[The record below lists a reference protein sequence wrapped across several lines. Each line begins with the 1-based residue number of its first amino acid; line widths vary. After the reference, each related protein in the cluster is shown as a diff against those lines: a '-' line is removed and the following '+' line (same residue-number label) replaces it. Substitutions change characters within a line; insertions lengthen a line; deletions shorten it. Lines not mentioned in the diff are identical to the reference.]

1 MKKYTNIIII
11 NLLLFLTASTSF
23 SSMLQTGFYE
33 YDLLSSSIF
42 PYFAHLYDKKLPSTL
57 LFFPDWEENS
67 GESFLRAGKKDNY
80 GTFYDLYFTGQYS
93 GNHSIAGMHI
103 DNIQVQID
111 SDSAY
116 DSAGAN
122 TSWQHNYDN
131 KGRAG
136 VWYSINGLNILRGI
150 SCIANFNQLE
160 YDSFNNSSFEY
171 NKNASKYNSFHGK
184 LISQYKLFKTGV
196 LRLYMQYTRSAQRN
210 KETVI
215 NSAIDTTHKDVT
227 HDGKYAEISLGYLL
241 NNPKKRNTFFAGIG
255 YSASFLKDKSVN
267 EWNGPLYTDDREI
280 SSVFFEAYDAKKLSI
295 EKLDIYL
302 GIGGSFQSYFYIYD
316 KGNLSFF
323 KKFKEYD
330 RDYLEYRSYLFFPL
344 FLQYKIIQNFALF
357 SSWKP
362 SFSHSKYLYGSNA
375 DYAQRIETKLNFS
388 DASLG
393 MILTIKEKFQFTLM
407 PNFTENLKLTGIEA
421 GVSF

>member
-1 MKKYTNIIII
+1 MKKRKYIYIF
-11 NLLLFLTASTSF
+11 NLLIFFIASTSLG
-23 SSMLQTGFYE
+23 SMLQTGFYT

-42 PYFAHLYDKKLPSTL
+42 PYFAHLYEKKLPSTL

-67 GESFLRAGKKDNY
+67 GESFLRAGKKDKY

-93 GNHSIAGMHI
+93 GNPNIVGMHI

-116 DSAGAN
+116 DSAGTN
-122 TSWQHNYDN
+122 TNWHHNYDN

-136 VWYSINGLNILRGI
+136 IWYSINGLKILRGI
-150 SCIANFNQLE
+150 SCICNFNQLE
-160 YDSFNNSSFEY
+160 YDSFNNTPLEY
-171 NKNASKYNSFHGK
+171 NKSAAKYNSFHGK
-184 LISQYKLFKTGV
+184 LISHYKLFETGV
-196 LRLYMQYTRSAQRN
+196 LRLYLQYTRSTQRN
-210 KETVI
+210 KETII
-215 NSAIDTTHKDVT
+215 NSNLDTTYKDVIYN
-227 HDGKYAEISLGYLL
+227 GKYTKISLGYLL
-241 NNPKKRNTFFAGIG
+241 NNPERRNTFFAAIG
-255 YSASFLKDKSVN
+255 YSASFSKDKSTYK
-267 EWNGPLYTDDREI
+267 WNGPLYTDDREI
-280 SSVFFEAYDAKKLSI
+280 DSVFFEAYDAKKLSI

-302 GIGGSFQSYFYIYD
+302 GIGGSFQCYFYIYD
-316 KGNLSFF
+316 EGNLSFF
-323 KKFKEYD
+323 EKFKEYD

-375 DYAQRIETKLNFS
+375 DYSQRIETKLNFS

-393 MILTIKEKFQFTLM
+393 MILTIKEKFQFTLI
-407 PNFTENLKLTGIEA
+407 PNFTDNLKLTGIEA
-421 GVSF
+421 SMSF